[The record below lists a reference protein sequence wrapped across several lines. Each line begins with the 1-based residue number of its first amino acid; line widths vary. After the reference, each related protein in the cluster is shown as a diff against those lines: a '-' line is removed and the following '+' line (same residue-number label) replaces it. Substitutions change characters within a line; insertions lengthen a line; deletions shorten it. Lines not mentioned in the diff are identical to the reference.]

1 MDLGNVDFNLLKVLD
16 ALISERNVT
25 RAGVRL
31 GRSQPAVS
39 NALGKLRKILGDDLL
54 ERGPNGFIL
63 TPRAE
68 AIRTPLREAIGL
80 AESCLAGEAQFN
92 PATATGVFRLSTPD
106 RLSIAVVPPLFDRL
120 RKLTPNMSLQVL
132 TADRKQ
138 ALDLLNQDRTD
149 IALGWLDEKPG
160 RLNAEFMLAEKLFC
174 VFRRDH
180 PILKRGVK
188 FDIAAVLSFPHV
200 IVSATGNRVAIFDD
214 LLLRHRLR
222 RKALVAVSNF
232 TAVPH
237 LLARSDMIGVFT
249 ELASS
254 VFERS
259 FKLAKR
265 AVPINVGKISTNM
278 VWHHR
283 NDSDRKHVWL
293 WRQIK
298 AVYEAF

>member
-1 MDLGNVDFNLLKVLD
+1 MNLGSLDFNLLKVLD
-16 ALISERNVT
+16 ALIGERNVT

-39 NALGKLRKILGDDLL
+39 NALGRLRKILGDDLL
-54 ERGPNGFIL
+54 VRGPNGFVL

-68 AIRTPLREAIGL
+68 AIRAPLREAIAL

-92 PATATGVFRLSTPD
+92 PTTATGVFRLSTPD
-106 RLSIAVVPPLFDRL
+106 RLSMAIVPPLFDRL
-120 RKLTPNMSLQVL
+120 RKLAPNMALQVL
-132 TADRKQ
+132 SADRKQ
-138 ALDLLNQDRTD
+138 ALDLLDQDRTD
-149 IALGWLDEKPG
+149 LALGCLDEKPG
-160 RLNAEFMLAEKLFC
+160 HLNAEFMLAEHLFC

-180 PILKRGVK
+180 PILKRGAK
-188 FDIAAVLSFPHV
+188 FDIATVLSFPHLV
-200 IVSATGNRVAIFDD
+200 VSSTGNRTAIFDD

-222 RKALVAVSNF
+222 RQALVAVTNF
-232 TAVPH
+232 TAVPL

-249 ELASS
+249 ELASN

-283 NDSDRKHVWL
+283 NDKDRKHAWL
-293 WRQIK
+293 RQQIK